1 MFFQFATTKRA
12 SKIRLVRPGPVTK
25 LVAIVFRSMCSSETP
40 ATPAA
45 PTPSGRRK
53 PNAFAD
59 AMSTAALRLDVDV
72 YLRVSMITIPCEEET
87 AYMCQRAG

>member
-1 MFFQFATTKRA
+1 M
-12 SKIRLVRPGPVTK
+12 RPGPVTK
-25 LVAIVFRSMCSSETP
+25 LVAIVFRSMCSIETP

-59 AMSTAALRLDVDV
+59 AILTVLPALK
-72 YLRVSMITIPCEEET
+72 
-87 AYMCQRAG
+87 

>member
-1 MFFQFATTKRA
+1 MTKIA
-12 SKIRLVRPGPVTK
+12 SKMRLVRPGPVTK
-25 LVAIVFRSMCSSETP
+25 LVAIVFRSMCSSDTP

-59 AMSTAALRLDVDV
+59 AISTVRFRLDVEFQV
-72 YLRVSMITIPCEEET
+72 RSSVITFPSGEER
-87 AYMCQRAG
+87 AYMW